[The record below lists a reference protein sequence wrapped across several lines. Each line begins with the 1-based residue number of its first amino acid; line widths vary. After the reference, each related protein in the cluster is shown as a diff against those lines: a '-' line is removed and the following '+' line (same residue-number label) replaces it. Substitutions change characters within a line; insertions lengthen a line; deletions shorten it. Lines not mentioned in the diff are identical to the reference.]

1 MNDLLIDHGKLRVR
15 GWAIDPDT
23 DAPIRVHVYVD
34 GRARASLAADIDRPD
49 VAARFGRGSRHGFD
63 GRISIAPG
71 SHRVDLYAIGV
82 ATGGNTRFGS
92 GRVSWNGNPFGGV
105 NSGRPRSEAAGCG
118 SSGGRSTARRP
129 DRSGCTST
137 ATAAPWRASRP
148 TANGPTSR
156 PFGFG
161 TAHGFDATVTVGAGA
176 HSVCAYAIDVGSGSN
191 VLLRCLPVNAT

>member
-1 MNDLLIDHGKLRVR
+1 M
-15 GWAIDPDT
+15 
-23 DAPIRVHVYVD
+23 
-34 GRARASLAADIDRPD
+34 
-49 VAARFGRGSRHGFD
+49 
-63 GRISIAPG
+63 
-71 SHRVDLYAIGV
+71 DLYAIGV

-105 NSGRPRSEAAGCG
+105 NSVTAVGGGRVRVVGWAIDGETSGPIRVHIYSDGRPVASIAA
-118 SSGGRSTARRP
+118 
-129 DRSGCTST
+129 DRE
-137 ATAAPWRASRP
+137 RADL
-148 TANGPTSR
+148 A